1 MKLLSFDTSSRELTV
16 AVYDGRRLLASHRL
30 DYADEKKPAPP
41 VEAPAEPGIKN
52 KADRLKKKKPVNR
65 QETISKLV
73 PTIDLVVHESGLSK
87 HDLQGICVGIGP
99 GSFTGVRVAVV
110 TARTLAQ
117 ALDLPL
123 VGVSSLETMA
133 LDACE
138 RHEISR
144 CGVIMQASPTH
155 VFYAAYAFDISSPD
169 GPALKETLVQPAY
182 GALDL
187 VRQDL
192 DPDLSGPLSSIDL
205 WAVDEKCA
213 GLLDG
218 AEDSRLQKCAWPLNN
233 VAVTQAKLAID
244 RLSLE
249 KPNYLDVFPLY
260 LRGASVTLK
269 TGDAVQRVESH

>member
-16 AVYDGRRLLASHRL
+16 AVYDGRSLLASHRL
-30 DYADEKKPAPP
+30 DYADEKKPASS
-41 VEAPAEPGIKN
+41 VEAPADSGAKK

-73 PTIDLVVHESGLSK
+73 PTIDLVVHESGLDK
-87 HDLQGICVGIGP
+87 REIEGICVGIGP

-123 VGVSSLETMA
+123 VGISSLETMA

-138 RHEISR
+138 RQNVSR
-144 CGVIMQASPTH
+144 CGVIMHASPTH
-155 VFYAAYAFDISSPD
+155 VFYAAYAFDISSPE
-169 GPALKETLVQPAY
+169 GPALKEILVQPAY
-182 GALDL
+182 AALDTI
-187 VRQDL
+187 REGL
-192 DPDLSGPLSSIDL
+192 DGPLSSIDL
-205 WAVDEKCA
+205 VDCWAIDDKCA
-213 GLLDG
+213 GALDRG
-218 AEDSRLQKCAWPLNN
+218 EDERIQKCAWPLNN

>member
-30 DYADEKKPAPP
+30 DYADEKKPAPS
-41 VEAPAEPGIKN
+41 VEAPADSGARK

-73 PTIDLVVHESGLSK
+73 PTIDLVVHESGLDK
-87 HDLQGICVGIGP
+87 REIEGICVGIGP

-123 VGVSSLETMA
+123 VGISSLETMA

-138 RHEISR
+138 RQNVSR

-155 VFYAAYAFDISSPD
+155 VFYAAYAFDISSPE
-169 GPALKETLVQPAY
+169 GPALKEILVQPAY
-182 GALDL
+182 AALDTI
-187 VRQDL
+187 REGL
-192 DPDLSGPLSSIDL
+192 DGPLSSIDL
-205 WAVDEKCA
+205 VDCWAIDDKCA
-213 GLLDG
+213 GALDRG
-218 AEDSRLQKCAWPLNN
+218 EDERIQKCAWPLNN